1 MRIPRVL
8 PLMAMFYLFC
18 ASALG
23 AVWYVDK
30 DNASGVE
37 DGHSW
42 ATAFTAIQLAIDAAF
57 DDGGGEIWVAEGIYA
72 GASDP
77 VVSMEE
83 YVYLYGGFAGTETQL
98 TQRPPFP
105 RPVPD
110 PAESKLDGNRASCV
124 VISDGGRAVDG
135 FTVVNGR
142 TGIIRYHYGLD
153 AWQDKR

>member
-1 MRIPRVL
+1 MVWRLRAETRVL
-8 PLMAMFYLFC
+8 VIAVVLLMILCLPVAGRTIYVNC
-18 ASALG
+18 ARPDDTG
-23 AVWYVDK
+23 
-30 DNASGVE
+30 
-37 DGHSW
+37 DGLSW
-42 ATAFTAIQLAIDAAF
+42 ANAKKTVQAGIDAAASG
-57 DDGGGEIWVAEGIYA
+57 DQVWVAKGL
-72 GASDP
+72 
-77 VVSMEE
+77 
-83 YVYLYGGFAGTETQL
+83 YVGCITLTDGVGLFGGFAGTETQL